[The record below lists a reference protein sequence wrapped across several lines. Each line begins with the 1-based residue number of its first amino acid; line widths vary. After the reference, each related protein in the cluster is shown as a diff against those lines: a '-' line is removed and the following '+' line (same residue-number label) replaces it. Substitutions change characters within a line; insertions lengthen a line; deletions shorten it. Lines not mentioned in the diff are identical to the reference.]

1 MRDDNEERAEDYSGP
16 LDLPDDHGAPDSEEH
31 DGQQFSLTDDVFALF
46 EDGKTYAE
54 AELRFQKSRAAFVGN
69 RSKSAVV
76 YLLGAF
82 GMFHLA
88 LIAATVG
95 LVMALIPLV
104 GPWGATAI
112 VTLGLLVAGIFLLRL
127 LKGRIDDIRDA
138 FDEGGKQ

>member
-1 MRDDNEERAEDYSGP
+1 MRDNNNERAEGYPGP
-16 LDLPDDHGAPDSEEH
+16 LDLPDDHGAPETEEH
-31 DGQQFSLTDDVFALF
+31 EGRQFSLTDDVFALI

-69 RSKSAVV
+69 RSKGAVV
-76 YLLGAF
+76 YLLAAF

-95 LVMALIPLV
+95 FVMALIPLV

-112 VTLGLLVAGIFLLRL
+112 VTLGLVVAGLILLRL
-127 LKGRIDDIRDA
+127 LKGRLDEIRDA
-138 FDEGGKQ
+138 FDEGESQ